1 LLGFASLH
9 ILANNYQPLKWALE
23 LQGSIVHEETK
34 LVVSAIESLKQEPNI
49 FKDYIFPI
57 ASAFFTSILGAIIA
71 YYTLNRQEYVQIEKE
86 KMNASN
92 KWTLDIEQARSNLI
106 AIKGNYNGELTNLPI
121 QRVGAIPSIL
131 FHAQPIPESFKD
143 LSFIVPKESESK
155 TDLPKWSQIP
165 RIRAMISNYNY
176 LLKLWEQRNEI
187 NQNFKE
193 LILASIGN
201 NAYANLTLQQVE
213 VAIGKANLVILIDLT
228 ERCITLTDDI
238 IVELDSFLTEFP
250 AFAKTKIDTKRLK
263 KFGTVISYSNN
274 GNEAL
279 LELIKKSPIV
289 DFSTVE
295 YLFGEKDADI
305 KKRHKTG
312 YE

>member
-1 LLGFASLH
+1 LAFVRALH
-9 ILANNYQPLKWALE
+9 ILANYKEPLNAALE
-23 LQGSIVHEETK
+23 LQGSIVHEETQ
-34 LVVSAIESLKQEPNI
+34 LVVSAIESLKQEPNF

-57 ASAFFTSILGAIIA
+57 ASAFFTSILGATIA

-92 KWTLDIEQARSNLI
+92 KWTLDIEQARSNLL
-106 AIKGNYNGELTNLPI
+106 AIKGNYNGKLTDLPI

-131 FHAQPIPESFKD
+131 FHAQPIPEKFND
-143 LSFIVPKESESK
+143 LSFIVPKESKSK
-155 TDLPKWSQIP
+155 AELPKWSQIP
-165 RIRAMISNYNY
+165 RIRAMVSNYNY

-193 LILASIGN
+193 MILVSIGN
-201 NAYANLTLQQVE
+201 IAYANLTLQQVE
-213 VAIGKANLVILIDLT
+213 VAVGKANLSILIDLS

-238 IVELDSFLTEFP
+238 IVELDNFLSEFP

-279 LELIKKSPIV
+279 LELINKSPIV

-295 YLFGEKDADI
+295 YLFGENDADI
-305 KKRHKTG
+305 KKRQKTG